1 MSDMRSSDDEL
12 FIAGAKRA
20 LDNSVHQ
27 LDVRLTGRL
36 QRARREALEPP
47 LCRLP
52 WRTWAGGIAIAS
64 IGFLAITFS
73 IRQPDLDSHAPPL
86 LEDLDL
92 ITSTENVEL
101 SEDLEFYDWLA
112 DSTTA
117 G

>member
-1 MSDMRSSDDEL
+1 MNDRRSSDDSL

-20 LDNSVHQ
+20 LDDAVHQ
-27 LDVRLTGRL
+27 LDARLAGRL
-36 QRARREALEPP
+36 QRVRRKALDPSP
-47 LCRLP
+47 CHQP
-52 WRTWAGGIAIAS
+52 WRRWAGGIAIAS
-64 IGFLAITFS
+64 IGLLAIAVL
-73 IRQPDLDSHAPPL
+73 IRQPDLDSLAPPM

-92 ITSTENVEL
+92 MTSTENVEL